1 MTILVTGAAGFVTG
15 AAGFVGLN
23 VVEHLLRA
31 GRSVAGLDRIDLP
44 PRARRLFPSLPGSL
58 TWTSGSVQSASD
70 LSRALT
76 SAPVQAVIHC
86 AVITAGTERERRDPE
101 GIVATNVGGATTT
114 LAAAA
119 RHGVGRFIYPSSV
132 AVYGTAARG
141 VDLVREDEVPPR
153 PVMLYGLTK
162 LACET
167 LLPRVAEVGG
177 IEFAAARLAS
187 VYGPW
192 EYATGARDTLSPM
205 LSALR
210 HARTGTEAVLGPPGL
225 GNFIY
230 ARDAAAGLVALAD
243 APAPRRTIYN
253 LGSGEVASAAHWCQA
268 LATLVPGFRWRL
280 AATEEMP
287 NTVSHV
293 PWDRGALDV
302 ARLAADAGW
311 APRFAMAQAAADY
324 LAWDAEDAAAT
335 RE

>member
-1 MTILVTGAAGFVTG
+1 MPGMTILVTG

-31 GRSVAGLDRIDLP
+31 GRPVVGLDRIDLP

-58 TWTSGSVQSASD
+58 TWIGGSVQSASD

-76 SAPVQAVIHC
+76 IAPVQAVVHC
-86 AVITAGTERERRDPE
+86 AVITAGPERERRDPE
-101 GIVATNVGGATTT
+101 GIIATNVGGATAA

-119 RHGVGRFIYPSSV
+119 RRGVGRFIYPSSV

-141 VDLVREDEVPPR
+141 VPLVREDEVPAR

-167 LLPRVAEVGG
+167 LLPRMAEVCG
-177 IEFAAARLAS
+177 IGFAAARLAS

-210 HARTGTEAVLGPPGL
+210 HACAGTEAVLGPPGL
-225 GNFIY
+225 GDFIY

-243 APAPRRTIYN
+243 APAPGQTIYN
-253 LGSGEVASAAHWCQA
+253 LGSGAAASAAHWCRA
-268 LATLVPGFRWRL
+268 LAAIVPGFRWRL
-280 AATEEMP
+280 AADGEVP

-324 LAWDAEDAAAT
+324 LAWDADGAAAA